1 MGMRRPEVR
10 ASTGV
15 IPTLF
20 FLPNPKNTSLRAN
33 KGNRAKHYS
42 ESMIHIGRHIQTT
55 LRQRK
60 MTVTQFAIKLNCT
73 RPNVYKIFAK
83 KTIDIELLWHISQVL
98 KHDFFAD
105 LSKELKTD
113 TIFNTDENN
122 KE

>member
-1 MGMRRPEVR
+1 
-10 ASTGV
+10 
-15 IPTLF
+15 
-20 FLPNPKNTSLRAN
+20 
-33 KGNRAKHYS
+33 
-42 ESMIHIGRHIQTT
+42 MIHIGQHIYNT
-55 LRQRK
+55 LRNSN
-60 MTVTQFAIKLNCT
+60 MTVTKFAEELHCT